1 MKSIIKIID
10 LSKSFND
17 KRLLEGIN
25 LKIIKGE
32 SLVIIGRSGSG
43 KSLLIKCMLGI
54 LKPSQGRIIIKNKD
68 IFSIKREQQESILKS
83 FGVTFQGNALFD
95 SLKVWENISFKLNQN
110 NIYKL
115 KKIKENVEYALY
127 QVGLS
132 NSIMYQY
139 PSQLSGG
146 MQKRVA
152 IARAIIDEPEILIF
166 DEPTS
171 GLDPVT
177 GNKIN
182 SLIVDNVKRLG
193 CTSITITHDLD
204 SIKKIADK
212 VAMINEGKIV
222 WHGNKK
228 DLRRSKNK
236 TMNEFINTN
245 LIHKV
250 NPLLLKP
257 TNWSPLTK

>member
-25 LKIIKGE
+25 LKIVKGE

-222 WHGNKK
+222 WHGNKQ
-228 DLRRSKNK
+228 DLRKSKNK

-245 LIHKV
+245 YNISSK
-250 NPLLLKP
+250 
-257 TNWSPLTK
+257 TK